1 MNLEVLF
8 TPAEF
13 EALAARDLGG
23 TTCVVFDVLRA
34 TTSMIMALEHGA
46 EAIRPVAEIH
56 EAVALKRRDPALL
69 LAGERNGL
77 RIRRDLTGEMDFDLG
92 NSPREFTRAV
102 VGGRRMA
109 MTTTNGTR
117 ALRAC
122 AAAQRVFP
130 GSVRNLEALTRRL
143 LRLAPDRV
151 TLICAGT
158 HESAAYEDVIGA
170 GALCQRLKRAGDL
183 VAISDSAA
191 IALDVHRSVAADPL
205 TAVRRA
211 SNARRLLSLG
221 ALAEDVAYC
230 LAFDASPVVAVMRAD
245 GWIVQD

>member
-13 EALAARDLGG
+13 EALLTRDLSG

-34 TTSMIMALEHGA
+34 TTSMITALENGA
-46 EAIRPVAEIH
+46 EAIRPVAEIQ
-56 EAVALKRRDPALL
+56 EAVALKRSDPALL

-77 RIRRDLTGEMDFDLG
+77 RILCDQTGEMDFDLG
-92 NSPREFTRAV
+92 NSPREFTRGA
-102 VGGRRMA
+102 VGGRRIA

-122 AAAQRVFP
+122 AGAQRVFP

-143 LRLAPDRV
+143 LRLAPERV
-151 TLICAGT
+151 MLICAGT

-170 GALCQRLKRAGDL
+170 GALCHRLKREKAL
-183 VAISDSAA
+183 TTISDSAA
-191 IALDVHRSVAADPL
+191 IALDVHQSVAADPL

-211 SNARRLLSLG
+211 SNARRLLSLEG
-221 ALAEDVAYC
+221 LADDVAFC

-245 GWIVQD
+245 GWIVRD